1 MEGTLKKPRYAL
13 IDALRGFS
21 LLNMIAYH
29 LCFDIFQ
36 IYAVDTGWMFSNAAA
51 SSSSGTSAGLV
62 WTFLPTILSPR
73 PSMTMFSAE

>member
-36 IYAVDTGWMFSNAAA
+36 IYAVDTGWMFSNAAVA
-51 SSSSGTSAGLV
+51 WERFICFS
-62 WTFLPTILSPR
+62 LSLIHI
-73 PSMTMFSAE
+73 